1 MMKFQH
7 VLLVASLSNLE
18 REDLPQ
24 EPIRNNFKTVAAP
37 YSVILIRE
45 ELRAVT
51 WDLDKVRRRVKRY
64 RHWNAEVRL
73 ALSVTGVHCPLY

>member
-1 MMKFQH
+1 MPTIILVGTEKISDEIQPL
-7 VLLVASLSNLE
+7 LLVASLSNLE

-24 EPIRNNFKTVAAP
+24 TNKEQFQNSVTP

-45 ELRAVT
+45 ELKAVT

-64 RHWNAEVRL
+64 RHWNVR
-73 ALSVTGVHCPLY
+73 S

>member
-1 MMKFQH
+1 MPTIILVGTEKIPDEIQH

-24 EPIRNNFKTVAAP
+24 TDKEQFQNSVAP

-64 RHWNAEVRL
+64 RHWNAR
-73 ALSVTGVHCPLY
+73 S